1 MENLTNNPNLSID
14 IGQKI
19 LQPLDDASLQSCRL
33 VNSTL
38 KRMVDPPRFWIQ
50 KLEKKG
56 LNPQFKSETLN
67 DNCFIKENLLNWRKL
82 INEVENTELE
92 KNVTLC
98 LIKMHQNF
106 PKKSQDQVP
115 INFTSDV
122 GNASLVKLILGQIDL
137 VAKSISMQ
145 VEDFIGTNAFD
156 QTPILNATWGN
167 HIEVVKLLMN
177 STDNPNA
184 PRNDGT
190 TPISIASQNNHLE
203 IVKLLEDRLKRDTPM
218 EMEN

>member
-56 LNPQFKSETLN
+56 LNPQFKSKTLN

-82 INEVENTELE
+82 IDSVENTELE
-92 KNVTLC
+92 RNVTLC
-98 LIKMHQNF
+98 LIKMHKNF
-106 PKKSQDQVP
+106 TKNTQKQVP
-115 INFTSDV
+115 INFASAV
-122 GNASLVKLILGQIDL
+122 GDASLVEAILREIDI
-137 VAKSISMQ
+137 VANSTYMR
-145 VEDFIGTNAFD
+145 VEDFIGTKAFL
-156 QTPILNATWGN
+156 QTPIWDATWSN
-167 HIEVVKLLMN
+167 HIEVVQLLMGF
-177 STDNPNA
+177 TEKPNA
-184 PRNDGT
+184 SRNDGA
-190 TPISIASQNNHLE
+190 TPIYIAAEVINDCN
-203 IVKLLEDRLKRDTPM
+203 
-218 EMEN
+218 